1 MKSLVRLLFTVCFLT
16 TTVGWAIAQEPFY
29 KGKNIRILVA
39 YPPGGGFDTYARL
52 AARHW
57 GRHIPGQPRFI
68 VQNMPGAGGVVA
80 LNHLYSIGKPD
91 GLTVGFSTGGNF
103 APFTAKRTGIEFRA
117 PRFLY
122 VGNFVQDVAVCF
134 ARHDAPFK
142 RVEDV
147 IESKE
152 TFFVGGTGPG
162 SPSDDIPKVLNEVL
176 RTRIKVISGYGGTGP
191 MHMAI
196 ERGEV
201 QGRCGFM
208 YSGLKA
214 SAPHWIEKKFINIFL
229 QMGMHKHP
237 ELAHVRWIFDLPLS
251 DEDKATLEVL
261 FSQFGFARPLV
272 LPPGTPPERVQILRT
287 SFMALMQ
294 DAEFRREAERASM
307 ELSPVSGEEIQK
319 LVERVFAYPEGIINR
334 VVKILE

>member
-1 MKSLVRLLFTVCFLT
+1 MKNVFRLVAAMCFLAAT
-16 TTVGWAIAQEPFY
+16 TGWAYAQESFY
-29 KGKNIRILVA
+29 KDKSMRILVA

-80 LNHLYSIGKPD
+80 LNHLYSVGKPD

-117 PRFLY
+117 PKFLY

-142 RVEDV
+142 SVEDV
-147 IESKE
+147 VSSKE
-152 TFFVGGTGPG
+152 PFFVGGTGPG

-176 RTRIKVISGYGGTGP
+176 GTPIKVISGYGGTGP

-196 ERGEV
+196 ERGEI

-214 SAPHWIEKKFINIFL
+214 SAPHWIEKRFINIFL

-237 ELAHVRWIFDLPLS
+237 ELAEVRWIFDLPLKP
-251 DEDKATLEVL
+251 DDKAALEVL

-272 LPPGTPPERVQILRT
+272 LPPGTPPQRVQILRN

-294 DAEFRREAERASM
+294 DPEFRREADRANM

-319 LVERVFAYPEGIINR
+319 LVERVFAYPEAIINR
-334 VVKILE
+334 VVKILQ

>member
-1 MKSLVRLLFTVCFLT
+1 MNGLFRVLIAVSLVAATAGAAL
-16 TTVGWAIAQEPFY
+16 AQESFY
-29 KGKNIRILVA
+29 KGKNIRLLVA

-80 LNHLYSIGKPD
+80 LNHLYNGAKPD
-91 GLTVGFSTGGNF
+91 GLTMGFSTGGNF

-147 IESKE
+147 IDSKE

-162 SPSDDIPKVLNEVL
+162 SPSDDIPKVVNEVL
-176 RTRIKVISGYGGTGP
+176 RTRIKVVAGYGGTAP

-196 ERGEV
+196 ERGEI

-214 SAPHWIEKKFINIFL
+214 ASPHWIEKKFINIFL

-237 ELAHVRWIFDLPLS
+237 ELAQVRWIFDLPLS
-251 DEDKATLEVL
+251 ADDKATLEVL

-272 LPPGTPPERVQILRT
+272 LPPGTPPERVQILRR
-287 SFMALMQ
+287 SFMALMK
-294 DAEFRREAERASM
+294 DPEFQKEADRAGM

-319 LVERVFAYPEGIINR
+319 LVDRVYAYPEAVINR
-334 VVKILE
+334 VAKLLE